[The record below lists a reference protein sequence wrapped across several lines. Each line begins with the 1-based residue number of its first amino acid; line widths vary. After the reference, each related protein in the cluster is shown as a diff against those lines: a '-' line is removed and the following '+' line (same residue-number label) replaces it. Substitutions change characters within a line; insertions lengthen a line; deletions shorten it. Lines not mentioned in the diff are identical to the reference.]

1 MKRKQKLPFDPKTF
15 LAKVNG
21 GRTISDYRGNQIV
34 YAQGS
39 PADSVFYIQKG
50 KVKVTILS
58 DLGKEAVVAVLG
70 NGDFFGEGCLAGQVL
85 RFATATALSECV
97 IVRMAKANIIRV
109 IHEEPS

>member
-1 MKRKQKLPFDPKTF
+1 MKSKQKLPFDPKTF

-21 GRTISDYRGNQIV
+21 GRTISEYRGDQIV

-70 NGDFFGEGCLAGQVL
+70 NGDFFGEGCLGGQDM
-85 RFATATALSECV
+85 RFETGNAL
-97 IVRMAKANIIRV
+97 
-109 IHEEPS
+109 